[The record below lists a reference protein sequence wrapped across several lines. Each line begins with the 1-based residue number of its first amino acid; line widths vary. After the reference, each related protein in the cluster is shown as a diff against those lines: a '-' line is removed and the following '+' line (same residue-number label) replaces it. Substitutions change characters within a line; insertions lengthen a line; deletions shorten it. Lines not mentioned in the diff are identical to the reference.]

1 MTITT
6 IQFQNISCNPIRSL
20 VPTYSQSL
28 FSVPSMLQPQATI
41 NLLSVSRDL
50 SFLATSFKWNHIVGG
65 LPHLAS
71 FTEHNVLDVHPSRS
85 IISASFLFM
94 AECYSIVRA
103 CVLSLLSYAQLF
115 ATLWAVAR
123 QAPLSVGFSR
133 QEYWSG

>member
-1 MTITT
+1 MASYQCALWCLI
-6 IQFQNISCNPIRSL
+6 
-20 VPTYSQSL
+20 
-28 FSVPSMLQPQATI
+28 
-41 NLLSVSRDL
+41 
-50 SFLATSFKWNHIVGG
+50 
-65 LPHLAS
+65 S

-123 QAPLSVGFSR
+123 QAPLSMGFSR
-133 QEYWSG
+133 QEYWSGLPSSPPVDLPDPEIKPKSLRFPALAGGFFTTSASWEAPSHCTHGLYFVYPFIS